1 MTRREEREALFAL
14 LFEMSFCSEE
24 ERADLYRNECDWE
37 TLEENDYVATGYA
50 GVLLNSDSIDE
61 MISAASKG
69 WKLSR
74 LSKVTLAILRL
85 GCYEFCYTDLPYS
98 IAINEAVELAKKYDD
113 DKAPKFVNGVLNK
126 IAVNRGLKEN
136 ADQSNG

>member
-1 MTRREEREALFAL
+1 MTRREAREALFAL
-14 LFEMSFCSEE
+14 LFEMSFCAEE
-24 ERADLYRNECDWE
+24 ERSDLYRNECEWE
-37 TLEENDYVATGYA
+37 TLEENEYVATGYA
-50 GVLLNSDSIDE
+50 GVLLNVEAIDE
-61 MISAASKG
+61 MISGASKG

-85 GCYEFCYTDLPYS
+85 ATYEFCYSDLPYN

-126 IAVNRGLKEN
+126 IAQNRGLKD
-136 ADQSNG
+136 ATQSNG